1 MRKRIEVSL
10 AVLSLVAACVISS
23 CHVPAEGG
31 GSASEIRFSGRTMGG
46 LLTKTSYS
54 GPLPSSS
61 VERID
66 WEDGDQLTIVSPSA
80 QVYDKSQNPWGL
92 KHNQGTWS
100 KVDYRVVTS
109 SITPDGS
116 QSKAKISPVPE
127 NGLLWEETGPYY
139 FYGIYPA
146 EGLRTGISWSG
157 SGAGQGNLSAIMPK
171 DQTLGQTVNPSTLS
185 TGTGIKRLRV
195 VKPDMD
201 NAFMYAALQAT
212 VAEKGKGPE
221 DVSLDFYPMFTA
233 FEFGVKA
240 LPDESGNPVTFL
252 VDSVILVSKSCA
264 LSDAFAATVTLGSSG
279 SKITYPAAPNY
290 PLYSSGQNDTVKLQM
305 PRGSGGTTSIEV
317 SSEDSLVF
325 TVFVLPKGSAYNSG
339 SPSLGDAP
347 GQSTIT
353 DLSIRFRVKEKN
365 KTGSPWLR
373 RELALKPKDP
383 ENYPKNGITLSV
395 KDYVEFPAG
404 RKIRISNIQLPV
416 QQDPWRFSVDVTDL
430 EQEPSDVAVTPVA
443 VQKWDMVDMPDLDT
457 YTVTLP
463 DKLEVAVGGTK
474 TLTATVKNGSGTV
487 IQATVMW
494 NTASL
499 TAANATFTP
508 GSSPTGTVT
517 GVAAGSAGTITA
529 SVTIGGVTVT
539 SNACAVTVVA
549 SGNSANT
556 SPYLDGGKLF

>member
-31 GSASEIRFSGRTMGG
+31 GSASEIRFSGRTTGG

-54 GPLPSSS
+54 GVIDGS

-66 WEDGDQLTIVSPSA
+66 WVDGDQLTIVSPSA
-80 QVYDKSQNPWGL
+80 QVYDKSQNPWKL

-100 KVDYRVVTS
+100 KVEYEVKGSTISGSGTS
-109 SITPDGS
+109 TVSSARIEATGG
-116 QSKAKISPVPE
+116 
-127 NGLLWEETGPYY
+127 NGLLWEQTGPYY
-139 FYGIYPA
+139 FYGIYPS
-146 EGLRTGISWSG
+146 EGGGVSISWSG
-157 SGAGQGNLSAIMPK
+157 SGAGQGNLSAAI
-171 DQTLGQTVNPSTLS
+171 PSPQDAAAVGDLLTSTFDSGKKVRKLS
-185 TGTGIKRLRV
+185 
-195 VKPDMD
+195 PNMS

-212 VAEKGKGPE
+212 VAKKGEGP
-221 DVSLDFYPMFTA
+221 DVTLDFYPMFTA
-233 FEFGVKA
+233 FEFTVGAV
-240 LPDESGNPVTFL
+240 PDGNGDPVDLEISRFE
-252 VDSVILVSKSCA
+252 LVSETCD
-264 LSDAFAATVTLGSSG
+264 LSGVFTSTVTLGSGSSYNAPSG
-279 SKITYPAAPNY
+279 SRAEYTVTGGQKSVLFTM
-290 PLYSSGQNDTVKLQM
+290 PLDASNKPVVK
-305 PRGSGGTTSIEV
+305 V
-317 SSEDSLVF
+317 SSTDSVVF
-325 TVFVLPKGSAYNSG
+325 TVFVLPKGIEYSSG
-339 SPSLGDAP
+339 FPSWGDAP

-353 DLSIRFRVKEKN
+353 DLEIRFEFRKVGETQW
-365 KTGSPWLR
+365 TGR
-373 RELALKPKDP
+373 KLALKPKDP
-383 ENYPKNGITLSV
+383 ENYPKNGITLNAR
-395 KDYVEFPAG
+395 DYVEFPAG
-404 RKIRISNIQLPV
+404 RKIRLSNIQLPV
-416 QQDPWRFSVDVTDL
+416 QQDPWRFSVDVTNL

-499 TAANATFTP
+499 DKTKATITA
-508 GSSPTGTVT
+508 GSGATVT
-517 GVAAGSAGTITA
+517 LKGESAGEAGTITA
-529 SVTIGGVTVT
+529 SVKIGDVTVT

-549 SGNSANT
+549 NSANT

>member
-31 GSASEIRFSGRTMGG
+31 GSASEIRFSGRTTGG

-54 GPLPSSS
+54 GVIDGS

-66 WEDGDQLTIVSPSA
+66 WVDGDRLTIVSPSA
-80 QVYDKSQNPWGL
+80 KVYDKSQNPWKL

-100 KVDYRVVTS
+100 KVDYKVTS
-109 SITPDGS
+109 SITSNDS
-116 QSKAKISPVPE
+116 QSTAKISPVPE
-127 NGLLWEETGPYY
+127 NGLLWEQTGPYY
-139 FYGIYPA
+139 FYGIYPS
-146 EGLRTGISWSG
+146 EGGGVSISWSG
-157 SGAGQGNLSAIMPK
+157 SGADPDPGQGNLSAAI
-171 DQTLGQTVNPSTLS
+171 PSPQNAAAVGDLLTSTFDSGKKVRKLS
-185 TGTGIKRLRV
+185 
-195 VKPDMD
+195 PNMS
-201 NAFMYAALQAT
+201 NAFMYAAMQTT
-212 VAEKGKGPE
+212 VTNKGKGPE
-221 DVSLDFYPMFTA
+221 NVTLDFYPMFTA
-233 FEFGVKA
+233 FEFTVGAV
-240 LPDESGNPVTFL
+240 PDGNGDPVDLEISKFE
-252 VDSVILVSKSCA
+252 LVSETCD
-264 LSDAFAATVTLGSSG
+264 LSGVFTSTVTLGSGSSYNAPSG
-279 SKITYPAAPNY
+279 SRAEYTVTGGQKSVLFTM
-290 PLYSSGQNDTVKLQM
+290 PLDASNKPVVK
-305 PRGSGGTTSIEV
+305 V
-317 SSEDSLVF
+317 SSTDSVVF
-325 TVFVLPKGSAYNSG
+325 TVFVLPKGIAYHSDYP
-339 SPSLGDAP
+339 SPPGDAP

-353 DLSIRFRVKEKN
+353 DLEIRFEFRKVGETQW
-365 KTGSPWLR
+365 TGR
-373 RELALKPKDP
+373 KLALKPKDKTAL
-383 ENYPKNGITLSV
+383 NSGITLSE
-395 KDYVEFPAG
+395 KGYVEFPAG
-404 RKIRISNIQLPV
+404 RKIRLSNIQLPV

-517 GVAAGSAGTITA
+517 GVAAGTITA